1 MARAPRSKAA
11 KAKAASRARLLLDD
25 DMFDVRDYTPR
36 DKKTKAHVKDA
47 VVDERPTPNF
57 AVQETATTFFG
68 RSPDWLRWRY
78 RADDPK
84 PKGTKPRFPHGY
96 FVLDD
101 EVLEPK
107 TTPSG
112 ARYYTLADI
121 EKMAYALFDNEVL
134 DATQLSCVLN
144 IVYANAYLHDVVSDV
159 VIIPTPEPEEIDT
172 DETG

>member
-25 DMFDVRDYTPR
+25 SMFET
-36 DKKTKAHVKDA
+36 DKHDRLA
-47 VVDERPTPNF
+47 PNF

-84 PKGTKPRFPHGY
+84 PKGTKPRFPNGY

-121 EKMAYALFDNEVL
+121 EKMAYSLLDNEVL
-134 DATQLSCVLN
+134 DQTQLACVLN
-144 IVYANAYLHDVVSDV
+144 IVYANAYLHGVTTDV
-159 VIIPTPEPEEIDT
+159 VIVPAPEPEEIDT